1 MNLAARDTDSSFT
14 EAQGTRRKPPAAH
27 RTVRRPAQ
35 RRPSSGCAYGALC
48 KVCSSGLVPDMRR
61 AHMHGES
68 FDDHYL
74 RNVFAH
80 HVHNIMTEGEPF
92 SERKKSLDDTSSR
105 ILRGDGEAAISLVS
119 AEVVSTL
126 LPATGSEHEVTGP
139 ASQVSQTEQPGTCD
153 VDINDSKRG
162 VKRSRE
168 IEPMD
173 HSGRKK
179 VV

>member
-1 MNLAARDTDSSFT
+1 M
-14 EAQGTRRKPPAAH
+14 EHYVKYAQ
-27 RTVRRPAQ
+27 
-35 RRPSSGCAYGALC
+35 L
-48 KVCSSGLVPDMRR
+48 SGLVPDMRR

-92 SERKKSLDDTSSR
+92 SGRKYSLDDTSSR

-126 LPATGSEHEVTGP
+126 LPATESEHEVTGHSP
-139 ASQVSQTEQPGTCD
+139 SQVSQTEQPGACD